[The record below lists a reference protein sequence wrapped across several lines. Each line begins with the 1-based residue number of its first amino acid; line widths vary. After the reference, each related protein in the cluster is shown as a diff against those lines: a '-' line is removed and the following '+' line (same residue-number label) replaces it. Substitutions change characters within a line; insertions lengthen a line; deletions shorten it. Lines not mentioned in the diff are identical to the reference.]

1 VKVSNSRR
9 HLAVVALILLALFLI
24 RPGASR
30 LKSSII
36 YSISQAVGRP
46 VDIGS
51 VHIRLL
57 PRPGF
62 DLENLAVYDEPAFGA
77 EPMLR
82 ATEVT
87 ADLRLTALARGHLE
101 IARLDLTEPS
111 LNLAYGDS
119 GQWNVESL
127 LQRSALIPL
136 APTVKGKSGPRPGFP
151 YIEGT
156 SGRIN
161 FKNGAEKRPY
171 ALTNAD
177 FSLWQDADNT
187 WGARLQAQPFRSDMN
202 LNDTG
207 LLELRASWKRAD
219 KIQDTPLQV
228 SIEWR
233 HAQLGQLTKLLTGAD
248 QGWRG
253 AILLN
258 AALQGTP
265 RKLEINTEASVDDFR
280 RYDITSGK
288 ALSMTAFCDAE
299 YSSLTREF
307 RQVMCHAPVGGGFVT
322 LTGGAGLPPSHRYS
336 VAMTA
341 ENVPAGAMVMLAQ
354 RVKKNIPEDLT
365 AAGTLHLTLT
375 AQRNGGTTAA
385 RWQGKGEIADFQL
398 SSATNK
404 AEIGPEPLPFAIAN
418 DFAAPRRGL
427 PARGASAQVLP
438 GAHLELGPFPLSARA
453 ASLRGTIDRV
463 GYRFELAGDTDIGK
477 MLRLAR
483 MAGVPA
489 VASTAE
495 GSAKVNLRIA
505 GPWRGPGYASADFT
519 GPQVTGSAKLHNVQ
533 IAPRGNLGPVEV
545 VSADVQLSSQT
556 ARVEHLKATAAGSFW
571 TGSLE
576 MPRGCLAAEKCPVH
590 FDLKSDQIA
599 VSDLN
604 EWLHSKAKKR
614 PWYQVLEPAS
624 EQRPSLLS
632 TLHASGRVTTDLF
645 QMQPVEATHVSAN
658 VILDDGK
665 LQLSG
670 IDAEM
675 MGGRIRG
682 DWSIDFGAKPA
693 RCKGTGNVAGLS
705 LSALAETM
713 RDSWIEGTADANY
726 EIAGAC
732 STDFWQSAEG
742 TVRVD
747 MKNGLLPHLLIGEG
761 DEPLRVVHLTG
772 QGRLKA
778 GKIEITETKLISPA
792 ATYQVSGTA
801 SLDQELDLALTRGS
815 GLTNLGYTVA
825 GTVAAPHVTPLSSSM
840 QARLKALP
848 TK

>member
-1 VKVSNSRR
+1 
-9 HLAVVALILLALFLI
+9 
-24 RPGASR
+24 
-30 LKSSII
+30 
-36 YSISQAVGRP
+36 
-46 VDIGS
+46 
-51 VHIRLL
+51 
-57 PRPGF
+57 
-62 DLENLAVYDEPAFGA
+62 
-77 EPMLR
+77 
-82 ATEVT
+82 
-87 ADLRLTALARGHLE
+87 
-101 IARLDLTEPS
+101 
-111 LNLAYGDS
+111 
-119 GQWNVESL
+119 
-127 LQRSALIPL
+127 
-136 APTVKGKSGPRPGFP
+136 
-151 YIEGT
+151 
-156 SGRIN
+156 
-161 FKNGAEKRPY
+161 
-171 ALTNAD
+171 
-177 FSLWQDADNT
+177 
-187 WGARLQAQPFRSDMN
+187 
-202 LNDTG
+202 
-207 LLELRASWKRAD
+207 
-219 KIQDTPLQV
+219 
-228 SIEWR
+228 
-233 HAQLGQLTKLLTGAD
+233 
-248 QGWRG
+248 
-253 AILLN
+253 
-258 AALQGTP
+258 
-265 RKLEINTEASVDDFR
+265 
-280 RYDITSGK
+280 
-288 ALSMTAFCDAE
+288 MTAFCDAE

-307 RQVMCHAPVGGGFVT
+307 RPLMCHAPVGGGFIT
-322 LTGGAGLPPSHRYS
+322 LTGDAGLPPSHRYS

-354 RVKKNIPEDLT
+354 RVKKNIPEDLN
-365 AAGTLHLTLT
+365 AAGTLQATLT
-375 AQRNGGTTAA
+375 AQRNGGSTAA

-418 DFAAPRRGL
+418 DFAAPRRG
-427 PARGASAQVLP
+427 PPTMGASARVLP

-453 ASLRGTIDRV
+453 ASLRGTIDRL
-463 GYRFELAGDTDIGK
+463 GYHFDLAGDTDIGK

-495 GSAKVNLRIA
+495 GWAKVNLRIA
-505 GPWRGPGYASADFT
+505 GPWRGPGYESADFT
-519 GPQVTGSAKLHNVQ
+519 GPQVTGSARLHNVQ

-545 VSADVQLSSQT
+545 VSADVQLSLQT
-556 ARVEHLKATAAGSFW
+556 ARVEHLRATAAGTSW

-576 MPRGCLAAEKCPVH
+576 MPRGCLTAEKCPVR

-604 EWLHSKAKKR
+604 QWLHSKAKQR
-614 PWYQVLEPAS
+614 PWYQVLAPTS
-624 EQRPSLLS
+624 EQRLSLLS

-645 QMQPVEATHVSAN
+645 QLQQLQATRVSAN
-658 VILDDGK
+658 VLLDDGK

-670 IDAEM
+670 IDAEI
-675 MGGRIRG
+675 MGGQVRG

-732 STDFWQSAEG
+732 SADFWQSAEG

-761 DEPLRVVHLTG
+761 DEPLRVSHLTG

-778 GKIEITETKLISPA
+778 GKIEIADTKLISPS

-815 GLTNLGYTVA
+815 GLTNLGYTVS

-840 QARLKALP
+840 QARLKVLP

>member
-1 VKVSNSRR
+1 VKVFKSRR
-9 HLAVVALILLALFLI
+9 RLAVAALILLALFLI

-30 LKSSII
+30 LKSRII
-36 YSISQAVGRP
+36 YAISAAVGRP

-62 DLENLAVYDEPAFGA
+62 DLENLAVYDDPAFGA

-111 LNLAYGDS
+111 LNLAHGEG

-127 LQRSALIPL
+127 LQRPALIPL
-136 APTVKGKSGPRPGFP
+136 APTVKGKSGAQPGFP

-177 FSLWQDADNT
+177 FAFWQDADNT

-219 KIQDTPLQV
+219 RIQDTPLEV

-253 AILLN
+253 AILLD

-265 RKLEINTEASVDDFR
+265 RKLGINTKVSVDDFR

-299 YSSLTREF
+299 YSSLTHEF
-307 RQVMCHAPVGGGFVT
+307 RQVMCHAPAGGGLIT
-322 LTGGAGLPPSHRYS
+322 LTGDVGLPPGHRYA
-336 VAMTA
+336 VAMSA
-341 ENVPAGAMVMLAQ
+341 ENVPASAMAMLAQ

-375 AQRNGGTTAA
+375 ARRDGWTAA
-385 RWQGKGEIADFQL
+385 PRWQGNGEIADFQL
-398 SSATNK
+398 SSAGNK
-404 AEIGPEPLPFAIAN
+404 AELGPEPLPFVIAN
-418 DFAAPRRGL
+418 DLAAPHRGP
-427 PARGASAQVLP
+427 PAMGTSARVLP
-438 GAHLELGPFPLSARA
+438 GAHLELGPFSLSARA
-453 ASLRGTIDRV
+453 AALRGTIDRV
-463 GYRFELAGDTDIGK
+463 GYHFELGGETDIGK

-489 VASTAE
+489 IPSTAE
-495 GSAKVNLRIA
+495 GSARVNLRIA
-505 GPWRGPGYASADFT
+505 GLWRGPGHESAGFT
-519 GPQVTGSAKLHNVQ
+519 GPQVTGSAKLRNVQ
-533 IAPRGNLGPVEV
+533 ITPRGNAGPVEV
-545 VSADVQLSSQT
+545 VSAEMQLSPQT
-556 ARVEHLKATAAGSFW
+556 ARLEHLKATVAGTSW

-576 MPRGCLAAEKCPVH
+576 MPRGCLSAEKCPVR

-614 PWYQVLEPAS
+614 PWYQVLEPTS
-624 EQRPSLLS
+624 EQRLSLLS

-645 QMQPVEATHVSAN
+645 QIQHVRATRVSAN
-658 VILDDGK
+658 VMLDDGK

-670 IDAEM
+670 ISADL
-675 MGGRIRG
+675 MGGQVQG
-682 DWSIDFGAKPA
+682 DWSADFGAKPA
-693 RCKGTGNVAGLS
+693 RCKGAGNVAGLS

-713 RDSWIEGTADANY
+713 KDAWVAGTADASY

-732 STDFWQSAEG
+732 SADFWQSAEG

-747 MKNGLLPHLLIGEG
+747 MRDGVFAHLLIGEG
-761 DEPLRVVHLTG
+761 DEPLRVSHLTG
-772 QGRLKA
+772 QARLKA
-778 GKIEITETKLISPA
+778 GKIEITDTKLISPS
-792 ATYQVSGTA
+792 ATYQVNGTA
-801 SLDQELDLALTRGS
+801 SLAQEVDLTLTRGS
-815 GLTNLGYTVA
+815 SLTSPGYTVV
-825 GTVAAPHVTPLSSSM
+825 GTVAEPHVAPLNSPM

>member
-1 VKVSNSRR
+1 M
-9 HLAVVALILLALFLI
+9 
-24 RPGASR
+24 
-30 LKSSII
+30 
-36 YSISQAVGRP
+36 
-46 VDIGS
+46 DIGS

-57 PRPGF
+57 PQPGF
-62 DLENLAVYDEPAFGA
+62 DLENLAVYDDPAFGA

-111 LNLAYGDS
+111 LNLAHGES

-127 LQRSALIPL
+127 LQRPALIPL
-136 APTVKGKSGPRPGFP
+136 APRVKGKSGPRPGFP

-177 FSLWQDADNT
+177 FSLWQEADYT

-207 LLELRASWKRAD
+207 LLALRATWKRAD

-228 SIEWR
+228 SLEWR

-253 AILLN
+253 TILLN

-265 RKLEINTEASVDDFR
+265 RKLEINANASVDDFR

-299 YSSLTREF
+299 YSSPTHEF
-307 RQVMCHAPVGGGFVT
+307 RQMMCHAPVGGGFIT
-322 LTGGAGLPPSHRYS
+322 LTGDAGLPHSHRYS
-336 VAMTA
+336 VALTA
-341 ENVPAGAMVMLAQ
+341 ENVPASAMVMLAQ
-354 RVKKNIPEDLT
+354 RVKKNLPEDLG
-365 AAGTLHLTLT
+365 AAGTLHATLT
-375 AQRNGGTTAA
+375 AQRNGGTTRA

-398 SSATNK
+398 SSAANK
-404 AEIGPEPLPFAIAN
+404 AEIGPEQLPFVIAN
-418 DFAAPRRGL
+418 NFAAPHRG
-427 PARGASAQVLP
+427 PPTP
-438 GAHLELGPFPLSARA
+438 GAHLELGPFPLGARA

-463 GYRFELAGDTDIGK
+463 GYHFELAGDTDIGK
-477 MLRLAR
+477 ILLLAR

-489 VASTAE
+489 MPSTAE
-495 GSAKVNLRIA
+495 GAAKVDLVIA
-505 GPWRGPGYASADFT
+505 RPWRGPGYESADFT
-519 GPQVTGSAKLHNVQ
+519 APQVTGSAKLHNVQ
-533 IAPRGNLGPVEV
+533 IAPRGNVGPVEI
-545 VSADVQLSSQT
+545 VSADMQLSSQT
-556 ARVEHLKATAAGSFW
+556 ARVEHLKATAAGTSW

-576 MPRGCLAAEKCPVH
+576 MPRGCLTAEKCPVR
-590 FDLKSDQIA
+590 FDLKSDRIA
-599 VSDLN
+599 VSDLIG
-604 EWLHSKAKKR
+604 WLHSKAKKR
-614 PWYQVLEPAS
+614 PWYQVLEPTS
-624 EQRPSLLS
+624 EQRLPLLS

-645 QMQPVEATHVSAN
+645 QMLPVQATHVSAN
-658 VILDDGK
+658 VILDEGR

-670 IDAEM
+670 INADL
-675 MGGRIRG
+675 MGGQVRG
-682 DWSIDFGAKPA
+682 DWSVDFGAKPA

-713 RDSWIEGTADANY
+713 KDSWIEGTADANY

-732 STDFWQSAEG
+732 SADFWQSAEG

-747 MKNGLLPHLLIGEG
+747 MKDGVLPHLLIGES
-761 DEPLRVVHLTG
+761 DEPLRVSHLTG
-772 QGRLKA
+772 QARLKA
-778 GKIEITETKLISPA
+778 GKIEISDTKLISPS

-801 SLDQELDLALTRGS
+801 SLDRELDLTLTRGS
-815 GLTNLGYTVA
+815 SLTNAGYSVA
-825 GTVAAPHVTPLSSSM
+825 GTVAEPHVAPLSSAM
-840 QARLKALP
+840 QARLKAPP